1 VFAFGI
7 IENGRSCYFREKW
20 DCEATYHRPKART
33 SHTTYVSL
41 P

>member
-1 VFAFGI
+1 MVVHAIF
-7 IENGRSCYFREKW
+7 EKNG

-33 SHTTYVSL
+33 SNTTYVSL